1 MADDEKKIIV
11 DDDWKK
17 QAQAE
22 KEKVQKELEEEK
34 QKEQTQQLPEGNFS
48 SLVSMLATQ
57 SFYALGLIGNPEDG
71 SAPEPNIE
79 LAKYTI
85 DMLNDLEEKTKGNL
99 SKEEEEILK
108 AAVSQLRMAFVQ
120 VSQNSSKE

>member
-1 MADDEKKIIV
+1 MSDDKKIIV

-17 QAQAE
+17 QAQQEKEKAQEEVKAE
-22 KEKVQKELEEEK
+22 KEKQEQQK
-34 QKEQTQQLPEGNFS
+34 LPDGNFS

-57 SFYALGLIGNPEDG
+57 AFYSMGLIGNPEDG
-71 SAPEPNIE
+71 SVPEVNLE

-99 SKEEEEILK
+99 SEEEEAILK
-108 AAVSQLRMAFVQ
+108 AATAQLRMAFVK
-120 VSQNSSKE
+120 VSSDSE